1 MKDCLLKIKR
11 RICESL
17 ALGFGLYWAGLS
29 PEAALIEGAL
39 GMVLIHLCVWM
50 VLYLR
55 LSSIDNRKYKKRK
68 NQYENQ

>member
-17 ALGFGLYWAGLS
+17 ALSFGLYWAGLS
-29 PEAALIEGAL
+29 PEAALIEGVL
-39 GMVLIHLCVWM
+39 GMMLIHLCVAM

-55 LSSIDNRKYKKRK
+55 LSSIDNKKYKKRK
-68 NQYENQ
+68 NKYENQ